1 MLLPCCLLT
10 YICMSMLFDDQYFT
24 IEQQSTSQFLEKG
37 SRFIT
42 YVIPVR
48 SEAEIKAAQNKL
60 LKEYH
65 DATHH
70 CYAWALMPGRQAY
83 RMNDDGEPTG
93 TAGKSI
99 FGAIQSADLTNI
111 LIVVIRYFGGTKL
124 GISGLINAYRKSA
137 KEAIEKSV
145 IVPKFITEYYKIDFE
160 YINLNNVMHIVKEN
174 SVYIVSNEFGMKC
187 DMQLAIRRNDSSKV
201 LNKLS
206 QIKNLTINYLYTS

>member
-1 MLLPCCLLT
+1 
-10 YICMSMLFDDQYFT
+10 
-24 IEQQSTSQFLEKG
+24 
-37 SRFIT
+37 
-42 YVIPVR
+42 
-48 SEAEIKAAQNKL
+48 
-60 LKEYH
+60 
-65 DATHH
+65 
-70 CYAWALMPGRQAY
+70 LMPGRQAY

-93 TAGKSI
+93 TAGKPI